1 MTHLFFVFLLL
12 YYIFGR
18 LFSKGKRSRRLF
30 AETLGAFTD
39 LSAQQ
44 GGQIVQNQHRFVQ
57 YESFDQ
63 RVRVEVSRH
72 GRPRLTIR
80 IRESFPFSATFY
92 RLPRLVY
99 AFLEEFLAAGLKLDR
114 APYFVLTSQATQV
127 SELKDKPGYLPLM
140 VQLGA
145 AGFSV
150 RFSRDGVSFWK
161 TVSAQDTNQLALVS
175 SIRLGLDLA
184 RICSQET
191 LKIPV
196 QPVISEQ
203 RCAYCKESIEE
214 MDATI
219 SCAVCHTPHHQDC
232 FQLNGKCAV
241 FGCNSTRSVEPLIPI
256 AS

>member
-1 MTHLFFVFLLL
+1 MPHLFFGFLLL

-18 LFSKGKRSRRLF
+18 LFRGGKRSRRLF
-30 AETLGAFTD
+30 AEAVGAVTD

-44 GGQIVQNQHRFVQ
+44 GGQILQYQHRLIQ
-57 YESFDQ
+57 YESHDQ
-63 RVRVEVSRH
+63 KVRVEISRH

-80 IRESFPFSATFY
+80 IRQSFPFSATFY

-114 APYFVLTSQATQV
+114 APYVVLTSQASQIA
-127 SELKDKPGYLPLM
+127 ELKDKQGYLPLM

-145 AGFSV
+145 GGFSV
-150 RFSRDGVSFWK
+150 RFSRDGIKIWK
-161 TVSAQDTNQLALVS
+161 SLRESDTNQFTLVN
-175 SIRLGLDLA
+175 SIRLGVDLA

-196 QPVISEQ
+196 QPIISEQ
-203 RCAYCKESIEE
+203 RCAYCKETIEE
-214 MDATI
+214 TEPNI
-219 SCAVCHTPHHQDC
+219 SCASCQTPHHHDC

-241 FGCNSTRSVEPLIPI
+241 FGCNSTRAVDPLVPI